1 MGKSQRTKG
10 AAGELEVCRLI
21 ADHLGVQ
28 AKRNLTQT
36 REGGADIKLFPYSI
50 EVKRRARIG
59 QIYDWLEQADEGC
72 GPAERPIVLC
82 RADRKGWVAVIPINE
97 LFRLIREEIRG
108 E

>member
-10 AAGELEVCRLI
+10 ANGELEVCRLI
-21 ADHLGVQ
+21 ADHLGIQ

-36 REGGADIKLFPYSI
+36 REGGADIKLASYSL

-59 QIYDWLEQADEGC
+59 NIYEWMGQARKACTPE
-72 GPAERPIVLC
+72 ERPIVLC
-82 RADRKGWVAVIPINE
+82 RADSKQWLAIIPIEE
-97 LFRLIREEIRG
+97 LFRLIREEIK